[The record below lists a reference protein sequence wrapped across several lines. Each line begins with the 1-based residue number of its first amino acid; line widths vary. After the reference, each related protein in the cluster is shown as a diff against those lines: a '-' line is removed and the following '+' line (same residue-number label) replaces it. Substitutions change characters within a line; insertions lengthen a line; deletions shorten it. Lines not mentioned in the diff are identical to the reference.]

1 MNNSPPLLAY
11 LLSVLHAVNNNPLES
26 SFTPSERSPL
36 SAPVAKTPENRDFHA
51 DYIALKHFFLNE
63 NCVLRNKVIPNK
75 PYDDQVLVDAN
86 ISSQTGKLH
95 TKTELLAKE
104 NMELN
109 RIVTNQE
116 IIRRKL
122 SSNKN

>member
-11 LLSVLHAVNNNPLES
+11 LQSVLHAVNNNPLES

-75 PYDDQVLVDAN
+75 PD
-86 ISSQTGKLH
+86 QTGKLH